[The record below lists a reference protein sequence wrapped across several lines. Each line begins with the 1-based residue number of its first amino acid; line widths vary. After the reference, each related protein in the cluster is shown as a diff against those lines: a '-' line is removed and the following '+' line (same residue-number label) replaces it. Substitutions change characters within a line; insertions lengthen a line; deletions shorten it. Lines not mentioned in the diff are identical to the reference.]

1 MDLAMP
7 GIDGWET
14 LRQLQAMSL
23 EPRPVCAVVSANAFD
38 KGLDNTVGLPPSDFL
53 VKPVR
58 REDVLAW
65 LGNRLALTWDFK
77 PEPAVAPPV
86 VVADAAHGFS
96 PADVSALAELSR
108 LGYYRGFVRRLDG
121 LAPLPPDSERLV
133 AQWREWA
140 RAFRFEAITQQLQEV
155 SDAHQRDG
163 R

>member
-1 MDLAMP
+1 VD
-7 GIDGWET
+7 
-14 LRQLQAMSL
+14 
-23 EPRPVCAVVSANAFD
+23 
-38 KGLDNTVGLPPSDFL
+38 
-53 VKPVR
+53 
-58 REDVLAW
+58 
-65 LGNRLALTWDFK
+65 
-77 PEPAVAPPV
+77 PPV